1 MRLSA
6 LLAPLLFL
14 GSAGAAPRWIRANL
28 HGHCVNDRLRDDGD
42 EAPLHLHQAVRDRGA
57 DFSLH
62 TPHSSMN
69 HGVTGAEPLRAQR
82 EAEVHLHVPGLTI
95 AVGQELTV
103 RDGPNYKTRLR
114 VLGRDVPGHLNH
126 LTVLGAA
133 EFYPSELPLSEVC
146 DRIHRAGGVCIV
158 NHPGPG
164 PLMWEEGLWELPENR
179 GKVDGIEVYNGQ
191 ALASVG
197 IDFESRYREATA
209 YKGLGMRVAAIASA
223 DTHGPA
229 AVDRVRRLLLG
240 VEGAGKFLGFLAPPP
255 TKPRP
260 DLDAMTLLGA
270 SGASQADVIAAIRAR
285 RTVATYG
292 MRDLSFDLPGLG
304 EVRHGAEVELRL
316 RLSRK
321 VASITLYREGEPVHT
336 WSDTAA
342 VEWRERVK
350 RPTAYVFGGRD
361 GLERF
366 MTSALWQ
373 EP

>member
-1 MRLSA
+1 MEEV
-6 LLAPLLFL
+6 
-14 GSAGAAPRWIRANL
+14 AGQRQAE
-28 HGHCVNDRLRDDGD
+28 GD
-42 EAPLHLHQAVRDRGA
+42 EADLQGQRTLLLRDA
-57 DFSLH
+57 
-62 TPHSSMN
+62 
-69 HGVTGAEPLRAQR
+69 
-82 EAEVHLHVPGLTI
+82 
-95 AVGQELTV
+95 
-103 RDGPNYKTRLR
+103 
-114 VLGRDVPGHLNH
+114 
-126 LTVLGAA
+126 
-133 EFYPSELPLSEVC
+133 
-146 DRIHRAGGVCIV
+146 
-158 NHPGPG
+158 
-164 PLMWEEGLWELPENR
+164 
-179 GKVDGIEVYNGQ
+179 
-191 ALASVG
+191 
-197 IDFESRYREATA
+197 
-209 YKGLGMRVAAIASA
+209 
-223 DTHGPA
+223 
-229 AVDRVRRLLLG
+229 RLLLG

-270 SGASQADVIAAIRAR
+270 SGATQADVIAAIRAR

-304 EVRHGAEVELRL
+304 EVRRGAEVELRL